1 MTAHYPGPAMQ
12 EQSSDQFLV
21 LDAAQMR
28 TPEEFEAVGL
38 DMTAVL
44 EMTRT
49 DIPAE
54 RALRNAVY
62 GDEAA
67 GILDTLKDDDH
78 YRRIIT
84 THSRHLTY
92 LDTLLATNRA
102 LAWCPL
108 SGRAVRADESALI
121 DTYHIAYGFSGEERF
136 YLIVGRWHGRKCALF
151 LPSRKLIVL
160 INAPEKSTAMTGMI
174 IKSMEWLAHYKD
186 IHPDASQSRTL
197 SEGNGFV
204 LTMATTANLGHQ
216 IWQDLSGLELMIDQ
230 GLADKINRII
240 VCNNAKFDIGA
251 LFPELP
257 PGTVRN
263 VGDSRNMRDAAYREH
278 GTIIHPVGYQISQS
292 LRERIWRVS
301 RAEVGPVRAAEIDE
315 AAKDRKLIWINLRS
329 HNKSW
334 INQIDGHV
342 AVLEALQKEF
352 GNIGVVYDGWT
363 DTLEVRDAIDAKL
376 SPDILRFNTVGCQ
389 LSESIL
395 WANVV
400 SAYIS
405 VIGSGLV
412 INSWLSSTPGV
423 AHSDHVHLLQATAWP
438 SVAPDAIPPIFL
450 TKDQIESGVNIYSNY
465 DFDWQHLLEPLSEI
479 LRNASSV
486 R

>member
-1 MTAHYPGPAMQ
+1 MVAQ
-12 EQSSDQFLV
+12 ELGSDQFRV
-21 LDAAQMR
+21 LDATHMKTQ
-28 TPEEFEAVGL
+28 EEFEAAGL

-54 RALRNAVY
+54 RALRHAVY

-92 LDTLLATNRA
+92 FDTLLATNRA

-108 SGRAVRADESALI
+108 SGRAVQADESALI

-136 YLIVGRWHGRKCALF
+136 YLIVGRWHGRKCALY
-151 LPSRKLIVL
+151 LPDQKLIVL
-160 INAPEKSTAMTGMI
+160 LNAPDKSAAMTGLM
-174 IKSMEWLAHYKD
+174 IKSMEWLAHHKEL
-186 IHPDASQSRTL
+186 HPEASQSRTL

-204 LTMATTANLGHQ
+204 LAMSTTANLGHQ
-216 IWQDLSGLELMIDQ
+216 IWQDLSGLEMMIDQ
-230 GLADKINRII
+230 GLTGKINRII
-240 VCNNAKFDIGA
+240 VCNNAKFDIEG

-257 PGTVRN
+257 TGIVRN
-263 VGDSRNMRDAAYREH
+263 VGDPRNMRDAAYREH
-278 GTIIHPVGYQISQS
+278 GTIMHPVGYQISQS
-292 LRERIWRVS
+292 LRERIWRVA
-301 RAEVGPVRAAEIDE
+301 RAEVGPARTAEIDE
-315 AAKDRKLIWINLRS
+315 AAQDRRLIWINLRS

-334 INQIDGHV
+334 KNQIDGHV
-342 AVLEALQKEF
+342 AVLEALHKEF

-363 DTLEVRDAIDAKL
+363 DTSEVRDAIDAKL
-376 SPDILRFNTVGCQ
+376 SQDIPRFNTVGCP

-423 AHSDHVHLLQATAWP
+423 AHSDHAHLLQATAWP

-450 TKDQIESGVNIYSNY
+450 TKDQIESGTNIYSNY
-465 DFDWQHLLEPLSEI
+465 DFDWRHLLEPLSEI
-479 LRNASSV
+479 LRSASSV